1 MKAIETTATVDAD
14 LGHLTL
20 SQPLPNRPDGEVK
33 VIVLFDEQPATV
45 SAKDVDYT
53 QAIGG
58 MYRLFPNAPHMSTA
72 EWMTTIREGS
82 DVWHPRWRWN
92 GTKPDRSDSC

>member
-53 QAIGG
+53 KAIGG
-58 MYRLFPNAPHMSTA
+58 MYRLFPNAPRMTTA
-72 EWMTTIREGS
+72 EWMTMLREGEK
-82 DVWHPRWRWN
+82 N
-92 GTKPDRSDSC
+92 